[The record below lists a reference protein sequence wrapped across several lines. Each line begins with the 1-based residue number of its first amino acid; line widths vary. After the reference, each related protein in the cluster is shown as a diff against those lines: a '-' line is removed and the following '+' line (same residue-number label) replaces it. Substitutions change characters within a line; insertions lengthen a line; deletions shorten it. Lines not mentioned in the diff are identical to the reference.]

1 MLFTQIR
8 GIHING
14 RKEMS
19 TKNEIVSYLNPKCV
33 YFPTTI
39 GNVAYTP
46 IVEIGDDVLK
56 GQPILE
62 RSGRFGHPVCSS
74 VSGKVTAKKKMWH
87 SSGKMI
93 EMLEITNDGEERTI
107 ENWNL
112 KLDNLTKEN
121 IIERMKN
128 SGIVGLGGAGF
139 PTYVKYLPLKPAD
152 VLIINAA
159 ECEPYITADYML
171 IINQTEKLLR
181 GIEYMMIASGSK
193 KAVVAIKKTKKP
205 AIKALEDK
213 IKNHPNIEIKLLN
226 DVYPAGWERYI
237 VEHVT
242 GKTYSGLP
250 SDVGAV
256 VNNVQ
261 TAIAV
266 CEAVEENKP
275 LIEKIVT
282 FTGEGLV
289 KPCNVLVKIGTKVSE
304 VITEIG
310 GYVENLDNAYF
321 IAGGPMTGKS
331 IMFDDLII
339 TNSLGSVIVKPN
351 IDRKNN
357 PSCMGC
363 GKCAEACPA
372 FLTPTE
378 IKSAYD
384 NGDIDG
390 LNKLNV
396 NKCVQCGLCSYVC
409 PSRVDITEIVGKA
422 KEAAIKA
429 NALKSQNAGK

>member
-14 RKEMS
+14 RKDMS
-19 TKNEIVSYLNPKCV
+19 TKNAVVSFLNPKNV
-33 YFPTTI
+33 YFPI
-39 GNVAYTP
+39 IVGNAVYTP
-46 IVEIGDDVLK
+46 LVEVGDEVLM

-87 SSGKMI
+87 ASGKMV

-107 ENWNL
+107 ENWND
-112 KLDNLTKEN
+112 KLTNLTKDN
-121 IIERMKN
+121 IIERMKTA
-128 SGIVGLGGAGF
+128 GIVGLGGAGF

-152 VLIINAA
+152 ILIINAA
-159 ECEPYITADYML
+159 ECEPYITADYTL
-171 IINQTEKLLR
+171 ILNDTEKLFR
-181 GIEYMMIASGSK
+181 GVEYMMIASGAK
-193 KAVVAIKKTKKP
+193 KAVIAIKKTKKP
-205 AIKALEDK
+205 AIKTLNNAV
-213 IKNHPNIEIKLLN
+213 KNHSNIEIYLLD

-242 GKTYSGLP
+242 KKTYSGLP
-250 SDVGAV
+250 SEAGAV

-275 LIEKIVT
+275 LIEKMVT

-289 KPCNVLVKIGTKVSE
+289 KPCNVKVKIGTKISD
-304 VITEIG
+304 IISNIG
-310 GYVENLDNAYF
+310 GYIDSLDDAYF

-331 IMFDDLII
+331 IMFDELVI
-339 TNSLGSVIVKPN
+339 TNSLGSIIVKPK
-351 IDRKNN
+351 IDHKNN

-372 FLTPTE
+372 LLTPTE
-378 IKSAYD
+378 IKTAYD
-384 NGDIDG
+384 NNDIDG

-396 NKCVQCGLCSYVC
+396 TKCVQCGLCSYVC

-422 KEAAIKA
+422 KDATIKA
-429 NALKSQNAGK
+429 NALKSQNTGK

>member
-14 RKEMS
+14 RKDMS
-19 TKNEIVSYLNPKCV
+19 IKNEPISFLNPKNV
-33 YFPTTI
+33 YFPLVI
-39 GNVAYTP
+39 GNVIYKP
-46 IVEIGDDVLK
+46 LVEIGDSVLK

-62 RSGRFGHPVCSS
+62 RSGRFSHPICSS

-87 SSGKMI
+87 SSGKMV
-93 EMLEITNDGEERTI
+93 EMLEIANDGEE
-107 ENWNL
+107 NSFYNND
-112 KLDNLTKEN
+112 KNLDNLTKDF
-121 IIERMKN
+121 IIERMKEA
-128 SGIVGLGGAGF
+128 GIVGLGGAGF

-159 ECEPYITADYML
+159 ECEPYITADYTL
-171 IINQTEKLLR
+171 IINETEKLLK
-181 GIEYMMIASGSK
+181 GIEYMMIACGAK
-193 KAVVAIKKTKKP
+193 RGVIAIKKTKK
-205 AIKALEDK
+205 AAVNAL
-213 IKNHPNIEIKLLN
+213 KNALTNHQQIEIHLLN

-242 GKTYSGLP
+242 KNTYSGLP

-266 CEAVEENKP
+266 CESVEENKP
-275 LIEKIVT
+275 LIEKMVT

-289 KPCNVLVKIGTKVSE
+289 NPCNVKVKIGTKVSD
-304 VITEIG
+304 VISSIG
-310 GYVENLDNAYF
+310 GYVDNLEEAYF

-331 IMFDDLII
+331 IMFDDLVI
-339 TNSLGSVIVKPN
+339 TNSLGSIIVKPK
-351 IDRKNN
+351 IDHQNN

-378 IKSAYD
+378 IKVALD
-384 NGDIDG
+384 NGDMEG

-396 NKCVQCGLCSYVC
+396 TKCVQCGLCSYVC

-422 KEAAIKA
+422 KDAVLKA
-429 NALKSQNAGK
+429 NALKSQKAGK